1 MDAQNYSI
9 PIKEMVFF
17 CFSIQFT
24 YLSALVISIKAH
36 IALAPQITTIISIT
50 TR

>member
-1 MDAQNYSI
+1 MEAQNYFI
-9 PIKEMVFF
+9 PIKETVFF

-24 YLSALVISIKAH
+24 YLRSIVISRIPH
-36 IALAPQITTIISIT
+36 IVASQITTIISIT